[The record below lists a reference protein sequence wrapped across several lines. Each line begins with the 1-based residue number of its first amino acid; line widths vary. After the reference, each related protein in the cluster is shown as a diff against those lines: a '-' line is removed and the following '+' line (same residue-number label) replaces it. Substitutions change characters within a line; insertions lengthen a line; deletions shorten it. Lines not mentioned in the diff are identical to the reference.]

1 MKKSN
6 LKHVL
11 FASRAISCGPG
22 KVVWWFFRVRSR
34 CGHPEMKG
42 GGWNSGEL
50 LRGRKS
56 DLELKRNQFR
66 VHKNSFSANLSK
78 LLDERV
84 WAFFI
89 LIQTYLLLTGE
100 LILAAADDCF
110 EAWIAFLA
118 GCLLLNSLLFEM
130 SPPPDVSPV
139 SEVSTWVDSPLSP
152 L

>member
-1 MKKSN
+1 MTQLKS
-6 LKHVL
+6 LSL
-11 FASRAISCGPG
+11 
-22 KVVWWFFRVRSR
+22 
-34 CGHPEMKG
+34 
-42 GGWNSGEL
+42 
-50 LRGRKS
+50 
-56 DLELKRNQFR
+56 
-66 VHKNSFSANLSK
+66 SF
-78 LLDERV
+78 
-84 WAFFI
+84 
-89 LIQTYLLLTGE
+89 LIFQTYLLLTGE